1 MLQSKKYDFFFY
13 GETPSTKIFHLAQ
26 KYFLENKESFI
37 PIKSRITPKIISS
50 QNKKIKKKLNQS
62 HIIIGSRGYDR
73 YNEKKIGLYLL
84 SNLLG
89 GSNMNSRLNV
99 SLRETHGLVYIIESN
114 SISYS
119 DTGCFNIYFSCD
131 SKVKDKCINL
141 TYKELKKL
149 CNKKLNT
156 LQLHIYAKQLKGKLG
171 IENENKENFALRF
184 GKNLLHLNKYDTLSN
199 IYKKIDMLKSSDL
212 LEIANEIFDEKKIF
226 QLIFE

>member
-1 MLQSKKYDFFFY
+1 
-13 GETPSTKIFHLAQ
+13 
-26 KYFLENKESFI
+26 
-37 PIKSRITPKIISS
+37 
-50 QNKKIKKKLNQS
+50 
-62 HIIIGSRGYDR
+62 
-73 YNEKKIGLYLL
+73 
-84 SNLLG
+84 
-89 GSNMNSRLNV
+89 MNSRLNV